1 MDPTVSVADDN
12 ASVKAALFD
21 GDMIELPLCLPSW
34 QASALEE
41 AAHSRGLTAGQMVR
55 SLIQDFFGRFAQPHS
70 RDWSGAL

>member
-1 MDPTVSVADDN
+1 MDPSVLTADKPSANVS
-12 ASVKAALFD
+12 LFD

-34 QASALEE
+34 QATALEQ

-70 RDWSGAL
+70 RDWSGAV